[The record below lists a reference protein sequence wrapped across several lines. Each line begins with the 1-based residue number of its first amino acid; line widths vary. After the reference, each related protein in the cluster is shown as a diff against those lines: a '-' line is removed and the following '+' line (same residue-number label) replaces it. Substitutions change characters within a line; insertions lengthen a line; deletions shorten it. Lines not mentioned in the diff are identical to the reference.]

1 MTNSVIRRYTPPT
14 CRLQI
19 LAHSSPVS
27 RRVGRSVEKQL
38 RFEISFDDPRL
49 PEQQVLIQGESEQLL
64 ALHKAVT
71 AYVQNLLNSSP
82 EQFNGVLSAVVPAT
96 PGSSDLNTDER
107 ALSEETQPNNPFSA
121 SAHLV
126 DPVLRSEEPTVAPS
140 EQIFL
145 QHGDGLSHNL
155 FLGELAN
162 KESGAVIQLSVLQL
176 FDLATALDEYASD
189 VIALPAANRS
199 RVTAGPSAWA
209 SIAAVL
215 LIGVGLT
222 TAILI
227 LNRSNSQQQT
237 ANKNTTPEPL
247 APQSSPVPTLPSSSP
262 QSPSL
267 PPTSS
272 IFASPS
278 PSSPTVIPETTSTLP
293 VVPSVPIPQT
303 TSVNPIPSL
312 TPAPPISVSPIP
324 RQDTSVSIFGE
335 TAIPKTS
342 GIPTPTDSAP
352 PSITIPRLSQLPLPS
367 PDPQKAPAAATPDP
381 VLTLGDTPTTPQKSA
396 SAQTRSP
403 SLPTIPNQ
411 PTGTAFDTIPQV
423 AEARDYFKQR
433 WEPPASLKQTL
444 QYSLVLDV
452 DGTIQR
458 IEPLGE
464 AARTYVDR
472 TGMPL
477 IGEQFV
483 SGLSNGQTPRLR
495 VVLAPDGKVQT
506 FLEEDAPPAAAK
518 SPNNRRLEGAN
529 LPLRNN

>member
-19 LAHSSPVS
+19 LADSSPMS
-27 RRVGRSVEKQL
+27 RWVGRSVVKQL
-38 RFEISFDDPRL
+38 RFNLRFDDPRL
-49 PEQQVLIQGESEQLL
+49 PEQRVFIQGDHEQLE
-64 ALHKAVT
+64 ALHEAVT
-71 AYVQNLLNSSP
+71 TYVQNLLNSSP
-82 EQFNGVLSAVVPAT
+82 EQFNGVSAVVAVT
-96 PGSSDLNTDER
+96 PRSSDVSTDAQASSAEP
-107 ALSEETQPNNPFSA
+107 QPPDPFSA

-126 DPVLRSEEPTVAPS
+126 DPVLHSEPIAASS
-140 EQIFL
+140 ERIFL
-145 QHGDGLSHNL
+145 QQGDGLSHKL
-155 FLGELAN
+155 FLGQLAN
-162 KESGAVIQLSVLQL
+162 KESGPVIQLSVLQL
-176 FDLATALDEYASD
+176 FDLATVLDEYGSD
-189 VIALPAANRS
+189 VIALPTDNRS

-222 TAILI
+222 TAVLI
-227 LNRSNSQQQT
+227 FNRSNSQQQT
-237 ANKNTTPEPL
+237 ANRNATQGSNSTSQQPL
-247 APQSSPVPTLPSSSP
+247 APQRTPVPIPTPLPSS

-278 PSSPTVIPETTSTLP
+278 PSSPPVAVPGATSTLP

-303 TSVNPIPSL
+303 TPVNPIPSL
-312 TPAPPISVSPIP
+312 TPAPPILLSPIP
-324 RQDTSVSIFGE
+324 RQDTSVSIARE
-335 TAIPKTS
+335 PATPRTI
-342 GIPTPTDSAP
+342 GIPTPTSIAP
-352 PSITIPRLSQLPLPS
+352 PSITIP
-367 PDPQKAPAAATPDP
+367 
-381 VLTLGDTPTTPQKSA
+381 
-396 SAQTRSP
+396 SP
-403 SLPTIPNQ
+403 SQPTLPNPDQTLSETAPGAAPTQSSDTLTARSRSLPNTPNQ
-411 PTGTAFDTIPQV
+411 PKATADTFPQV

-433 WEPPASLKQTL
+433 WEAPSSLKQTL
-444 QYSLVLDV
+444 EYSLVLDV

-483 SGLSNGQTPRLR
+483 SRNSNGQTPRIR

-506 FLEEDAPPAAAK
+506 FLEEDDPPAAAK
-518 SPNNRRLEGAN
+518 APNNRRLEGPN
-529 LPLRNN
+529 LPPRGN